1 MDSLVVHCNASAAV
15 KNLFFSE
22 SIVCPSHTA
31 IRLCNLN
38 HLVPFVFFFSVQFS
52 RPEGLLSK
60 WKKFIL

>member
-22 SIVCPSHTA
+22 SIVFPSHIA

-38 HLVPFVFFFSVQFS
+38 HLVPFVFFFFF
-52 RPEGLLSK
+52 RA
-60 WKKFIL
+60 I